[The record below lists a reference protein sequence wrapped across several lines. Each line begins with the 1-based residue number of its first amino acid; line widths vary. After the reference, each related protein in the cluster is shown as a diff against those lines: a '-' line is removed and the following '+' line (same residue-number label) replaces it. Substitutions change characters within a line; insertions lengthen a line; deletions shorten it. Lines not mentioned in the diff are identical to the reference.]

1 MSAETAA
8 GDTNSDDE
16 WNAPFS
22 SSDCSSVTPVP
33 YGDLHSV
40 SPYVATPQAAIDL
53 ILTQLRLSQE
63 DFLIDLGCGVGTINI
78 CAATRFQTA
87 GLGVDID
94 RDLVDQAR
102 QSSVAAGVDSLV
114 SWEVKDV
121 LDTDLGQ
128 ATAVVSFLV
137 PRHLKL
143 LKTRLVQFL
152 DQGGRLACYHY
163 PLHGV
168 QPANVLQL
176 KEGMDKKIFIYR
188 K

>member
-1 MSAETAA
+1 MTEPPTS
-8 GDTNSDDE
+8 DINSDDE
-16 WNAPFS
+16 WSAPFS
-22 SSDCSSVTPVP
+22 GEECSSVTPVP

-53 ILTQLRLSQE
+53 ILKQLLLSKE

-94 RDLVDQAR
+94 RDLVNKATQF
-102 QSSVAAGVDSLV
+102 SEEAGVSNMV
-114 SWEVKDV
+114 RFEVKDV
-121 LDTDLGQ
+121 LNTDLSQ

-143 LKTRLVQFL
+143 LKTRLMQFL
-152 DQGGRLACYHY
+152 GKGGRLACYHY
-163 PLHGV
+163 PLQGV
-168 QPANVLQL
+168 QPVNILQL
-176 KEGMDKKIFIYR
+176 KEGMDKQIFIYG

>member
-1 MSAETAA
+1 MPATMDSNV
-8 GDTNSDDE
+8 NSDDE

-22 SSDCSSVTPVP
+22 SDDCSAVTPVP

-53 ILTQLRLSQE
+53 ILTELKLGQS

-78 CAATRFQTA
+78 CAAKKFQTA

-94 RDLVDQAR
+94 KDLVEEATKLSKQ
-102 QSSVAAGVDSLV
+102 AGVAQLCNFQV
-114 SWEVKDV
+114 QDV
-121 LDTDLGQ
+121 LDTDLSRS
-128 ATAVVSFLV
+128 TAVVSFLV

-143 LKTRLVQFL
+143 LKSRLVEFL
-152 DQGGRLACYHY
+152 GSGGRLACYHY

-168 QPANVLQL
+168 EPYKVLQL
-176 KEGMDKKIFIYR
+176 KEGMDKQIFIYR
-188 K
+188 N

>member
-1 MSAETAA
+1 MDS
-8 GDTNSDDE
+8 GDHSDDE

-22 SSDCSSVTPVP
+22 SSSCSSVTPVP
-33 YGDLHSV
+33 YGDLHTM

-53 ILTQLRLSQE
+53 ILTELRLSQS

-78 CAATRFQTA
+78 SAAKQFKTG

-94 RDLVDQAR
+94 KDLVAQAV
-102 QSSVAAGVDSLV
+102 QNSEQAGVASLLTFQV
-114 SWEVKDV
+114 EDV
-121 LDTDLGQ
+121 LNTDLSK

-143 LKTRLVQFL
+143 LKSRLVQFL
-152 DQGGRLACYHY
+152 DDGGRLACYHY
-163 PLHGV
+163 PLQGV
-168 QPANVLQL
+168 QPSSVLQL